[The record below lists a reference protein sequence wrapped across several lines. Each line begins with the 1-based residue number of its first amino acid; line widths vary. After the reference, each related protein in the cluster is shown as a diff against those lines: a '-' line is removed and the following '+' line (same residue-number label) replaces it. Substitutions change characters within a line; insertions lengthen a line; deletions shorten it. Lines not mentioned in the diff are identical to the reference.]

1 MKFSLTLHQ
10 FWDRHEKDLVADLDR
25 YVRQLTA
32 EWTDRTPGEG
42 PGAALLQRVEESEMA
57 FLLTAHSN
65 DGGGPPGARLGY
77 CLVLP
82 WADPLTDLV
91 TPFIAAL
98 EVDRDYRH
106 RGLAR
111 FMVNTVTAEMKRR
124 GHHELAARV
133 GHNDDALI
141 SMGERWGFVRSHE
154 VMVLQP

>member
-1 MKFSLTLHQ
+1 MNVSLTLHEEPCD
-10 FWDRHEKDLVADLDR
+10 WEDLVTDLDR
-25 YVRQLTA
+25 YVSQLTA

-42 PGAALLQRVEESEMA
+42 PGAALLQRAEGSPA
-57 FLLTAHSN
+57 GLLLTAHSN
-65 DGGGPPGARLGY
+65 DGDGPGARLGY
-77 CLVLP
+77 CVVVP
-82 WADPLTDLV
+82 WADPLTDLE

-98 EVDRDYRH
+98 EVDRNYRH

-111 FMVNTVTAEMKRR
+111 SMVDAVTAEMKRR